1 MRCRVVAQD
10 VVEVQPKMMMTFL
23 AELLVEKNAPSEE
36 EKRAM
41 LEDEEASE
49 AIVRLQPQ
57 PVFV

>member
-1 MRCRVVAQD
+1 M
-10 VVEVQPKMMMTFL
+10 EVQPKMMMTFL